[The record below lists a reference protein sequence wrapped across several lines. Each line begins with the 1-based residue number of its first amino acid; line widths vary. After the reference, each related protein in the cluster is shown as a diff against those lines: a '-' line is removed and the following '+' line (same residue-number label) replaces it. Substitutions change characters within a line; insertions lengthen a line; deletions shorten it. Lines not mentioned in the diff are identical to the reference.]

1 MNDMADP
8 QTIKNVNVLSQKNDE
23 ALNTNDAAA
32 LSAIYTEDAVFVTG
46 TGPAYGRKAIEKWFA
61 DAFQHWHYKH
71 CLSKPHQN
79 CPHIIGTAGNEAWTH
94 GD

>member
-32 LSAIYTEDAVFVTG
+32 LGAIYTEDAV
-46 TGPAYGRKAIEKWFA
+46 
-61 DAFQHWHYKH
+61 
-71 CLSKPHQN
+71 L
-79 CPHIIGTAGNEAWTH
+79 
-94 GD
+94 